1 MNVKKTVNI
10 IVASILLLS
19 LVCNGVCYL
28 QYRQIVRDSGKRIDE
43 LAKQYFEA
51 EDTNKRLAEQLDD
64 SAKQCS
70 ELERQIASSNDL
82 LNNLADTVDG
92 NADTIQKC
100 LDIVRAVRKTLQ
112 DYEKN
117 IDNSDSNKSSDGAD
131 NRASD

>member
-1 MNVKKTVNI
+1 MDVKKTVNI
-10 IVASILLLS
+10 IIASILLLS

-28 QYRQIVRDSGKRIDE
+28 QYQQIVRDSGKRIDE
-43 LAKQYFEA
+43 LAKQCSEA

-64 SAKQCS
+64 STKQCS

-100 LDIVRAVRKTLQ
+100 LNIVRAVRKTLQ

-117 IDNSDSNKSSDGAD
+117 IDNSSSNKSSDRVD